1 MTDDIETERAR
12 AVRERDRNR
21 CQNCQCSAG
30 QVSRME
36 VHRVVPAE
44 SGGSDALTNHVLLCA
59 DCHESAHTDQRQQR
73 N

>member
-1 MTDDIETERAR
+1 
-12 AVRERDRNR
+12 
-21 CQNCQCSAG
+21 
-30 QVSRME
+30 ME

-59 DCHESAHTDQRQQR
+59 DCHATAHTDQRQQR

>member
-1 MTDDIETERAR
+1 MTDDIDDERAR

-21 CQNCQCSAG
+21 CQNCQRSAG
-30 QVSRME
+30 EVSRME
-36 VHRVVPAE
+36 VHRIVPSA

-59 DCHESAHTDQRQQR
+59 ECHDAAHSKARQQR